1 MFFDAVSLTVLLVHL
16 WVERCSEDKCIFF
29 MNILRHALQMG
40 SLDCLVFTASHAS
53 TSRELKV
60 VNGNFTHAG
69 FLDLNMR
76 NEIHEK
82 FISLFISLT
91 IYQSVYI
98 YILFII
104 TYTVHIHT

>member
-1 MFFDAVSLTVLLVHL
+1 
-16 WVERCSEDKCIFF
+16 
-29 MNILRHALQMG
+29 MG

-98 YILFII
+98 YIIYYYIYSSYTYINVI
-104 TYTVHIHT
+104 TVNIVIPVSRKTDLKGFK